1 MMFCLDDGA
10 ELLYGP
16 ASGRSEP
23 PASAGG
29 QFDDEP
35 QTAILSEPGA
45 VATGSSDSDEPQT
58 AFLSGR
64 EAPAGG
70 QFGGESATRPQ
81 INTTDQTAT
90 LPRYS
95 SAMPS
100 EGMRRRLGTPIIVGA
115 ILLVIGG
122 IGFAAYKFWPK
133 ADRPAKAMSIE
144 RLTTNGKSRD
154 AAISPDGKYVVYIL
168 DEGGQQSLWTRQIA
182 TTSNVQIV
190 PPSDVRYTGL
200 VFTPDSNYINFV
212 KRENAD
218 LPQALFQLPVLG
230 GNQKQVIS
238 NISGGVGYSPDGK
251 QMAFVRQGFPATGES
266 SLLIANAD
274 GTQERL
280 VTTRKSP
287 QFFASVG
294 GQIPAWSPD
303 GKSIASIAA
312 SLTVPGLEVVEVQI
326 ADGSVKDMGVQG
338 WHFLRRIA
346 WLPDKSGF
354 LILGTDKTSGRYNQ
368 QISRISYPDG
378 KVSRV
383 TNDSQNYTA
392 MSVSVD
398 SGALVAIQ
406 FNVLSN
412 IWIAPNGDAANANQI
427 RSGGHNLDGVG
438 SLAWTP
444 DGRIV
449 YSSLASGAQDLW
461 IMNGD
466 GSGQKQLTA
475 ESGSNFEAA
484 VSPDGRYIVYTSGRE
499 EGHNIWR
506 MDIDGG
512 NPMQLT
518 RGNNDDDAAVTADSK
533 WVIYDSR
540 SSGEW
545 NVWKVS
551 IDGGDPVKLTDYSSR
566 EVRISPDGKLIACE
580 YREDVNSPWRYAIFP
595 FEGGKPIQV
604 FDMAGK
610 DHFGWSKD
618 SRSMLYND
626 TLGGVGNIFS
636 FPLDGGSPKQLT
648 KFKTEQ
654 IYNFA
659 WSADG
664 KTLVLARGTTTSD
677 AVLIRNFR

>member
-1 MMFCLDDGA
+1 MKLCPECRRNYYDDTLLYCLDDGNA
-10 ELLYGP
+10 LLEGP
-16 ASGRSEP
+16 ASGS
-23 PASAGG
+23 GVV
-29 QFDDEP
+29 DEP
-35 QTAILSEPGA
+35 QTAILHTTDA
-45 VATGSSDSDEPQT
+45 VG
-58 AFLSGR
+58 
-64 EAPAGG
+64 EAP
-70 QFGGESATRPQ
+70 TREQ
-81 INTTDQTAT
+81 INSTDPTAV
-90 LPRYS
+90 L
-95 SAMPS
+95 SAGAAANPS
-100 EGMRRRLGTPIIVGA
+100 NGTGRRLGMPIIAGA
-115 ILLVIGG
+115 ILLAIGG

-133 ADRPAKAMSIE
+133 PDLPAKAISIE
-144 RLTTNGKSRD
+144 RLTTNGKTRD
-154 AAISPDGKYVVYIL
+154 AAISPDGKYVVYVV
-168 DEGGQQSLWTRQIA
+168 DEGEQQSLWTRQIA
-182 TTSNVQIV
+182 TTSNVQII
-190 PPSDVRYTGL
+190 PPGEGRYTGL

-218 LPQALFQLPVLG
+218 LPLALFQMPILG
-230 GNQKQVIS
+230 GNQKKLIPNV
-238 NISGGVGYSPDGK
+238 SGGVAYSPDGK
-251 QMAFVRQGFPATGES
+251 QMAFVRQGFPARGES
-266 SLLIANAD
+266 SLLIANVD
-274 GTQERL
+274 GTEERI
-280 VTTRKSP
+280 VTTLNSP
-287 QFFASVG
+287 QFFANVG

-303 GKSIASIAA
+303 GRSIASIAA
-312 SLTVPGLEVVEVQI
+312 DLTVTGLKVVEVQI
-326 ADGSVKDMGVQG
+326 ADGSVQDIGVQG

-354 LILGTDKTSGRYNQ
+354 LVLGTEKSSGRYNQ
-368 QISRISYPDG
+368 QILRISYPDG

-383 TNDSQNYTA
+383 TADSNNYTA
-392 MSVSVD
+392 MSVSAD

-412 IWIAPNGDAANANQI
+412 IWIAPNGDATNANQI

-449 YSSLASGAQDLW
+449 YSSLASGVQDLW

-484 VSPDGRYIVYTSGRE
+484 VTPDGRYIVYTSGRE
-499 EGHNIWR
+499 GGHNIWR
-506 MDIDGG
+506 MDLDGA
-512 NPMQLT
+512 NQMQLT
-518 RGNNDDDAAVTADSK
+518 SGNNDDDAAVSTDSQ

-551 IDGGDPVKLTDYSSR
+551 IDGGDPVKLTDYPSR
-566 EVRISPDGKLIACE
+566 EVRISPDGKLIASE

-595 FEGGKPIQV
+595 FEGGKPIRV

-654 IYNFA
+654 IYNFS

-664 KTLVLARGTTTSD
+664 KQLVLARGTTTSD
-677 AVLIRNFR
+677 VVLIKDFR